1 MSRRTSVYTQ
11 EFKHANPVPAACR
24 IDNVVYSGA
33 IVGTDREHGTR
44 RTIDEQCAVMF
55 QRLRDIVAAAG
66 CDLSDIVKVTLWM
79 ADRRDRTAVNR
90 EWTQM
95 FPDPSDRPA
104 RHVVQVEL
112 DEATLIQCDFVA
124 VLPR

>member
-1 MSRRTSVYTQ
+1 MPRRTSVYTDEYQ
-11 EFKHANPVPAACR
+11 HTNPVPAACR

-33 IVGTDREHGTR
+33 IVGTDRERGTA
-44 RTIDEQCAVMF
+44 RTLDEQCAVMF
-55 QRLRDIVAAAG
+55 RRLRDIVTAAG

-79 ADRRDRTAVNR
+79 ADRRDRSAVNR
-90 EWTQM
+90 EWTAM
-95 FPDPSDRPA
+95 FPDPADRPA

-124 VLPR
+124 VLSR

>member
-1 MSRRTSVYTQ
+1 MPRRISVYTDEYQ
-11 EFKHANPVPAACR
+11 HTNPVPAACR
-24 IDNVVYSGA
+24 IDNVVHSGA
-33 IVGTDREHGTR
+33 IVGTDRVHGTA
-44 RTIDEQCAVMF
+44 RTLDEQCAVMF
-55 QRLRDIVAAAG
+55 RRLRDIVAAAG

-79 ADRRDRTAVNR
+79 ADRRDRSAVNR
-90 EWTQM
+90 EWTAM
-95 FPDPSDRPA
+95 FPDPADRPA